1 MTFLIIA
8 LAGPK
13 IGTEVREVKQRGV
26 DMLITLDVSA
36 SMNAEDVRPSRLE
49 KLNLKLIVSSN
60 DSMAIESGSSSLQG
74 KLFHKVQ

>member
-1 MTFLIIA
+1 MYLLVTIKQSVFLLGMTFLIVA

-49 KLNLKLIVSSN
+49 S
-60 DSMAIESGSSSLQG
+60 
-74 KLFHKVQ
+74 